1 MLHVDEGLDAEEPE
15 ANKANN
21 NYSYIYNEDPDYR
34 KNKGTQALYLLD
46 KHNDDFWRENDSN
59 FYNMQK
65 EEILGANKLKPEKEP
80 DSSFHRKNLFSEQ
93 ELERKREWIK
103 QMK

>member
-1 MLHVDEGLDAEEPE
+1 MKVRID
-15 ANKANN
+15 
-21 NYSYIYNEDPDYR
+21 SYH
-34 KNKGTQALYLLD
+34 LLELR
-46 KHNDDFWRENDSN
+46 NDDFWRENDSN

-65 EEILGANKLKPEKEP
+65 EEILGTNKQKQEKEH

-93 ELERKREWIK
+93 ELEKKREWIK